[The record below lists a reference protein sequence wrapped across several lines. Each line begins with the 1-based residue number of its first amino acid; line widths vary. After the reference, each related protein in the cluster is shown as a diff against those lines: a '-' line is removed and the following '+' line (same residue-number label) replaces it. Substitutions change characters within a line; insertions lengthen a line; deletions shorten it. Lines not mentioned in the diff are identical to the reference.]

1 VDVESHLPLRISE
14 TDGRVRLCLD
24 GFSYVEG
31 ATLQD
36 AADKLV
42 THLLEIAMA
51 LRATGVGPIHPECC
65 PDPAQLDFISEFG
78 ELVAAGGDPR
88 DLLFGPKPPAL

>member
-1 VDVESHLPLRISE
+1 MHVESRLPLRISE
-14 TDGRVRLCLD
+14 TGGRVRLGLE

-31 ATLQD
+31 PTLQD

-42 THLLEIAMA
+42 THLLQIAMA
-51 LRATGVGPIHPECC
+51 LRATGIGPIHAECC
-65 PDPAQLDFISEFG
+65 PDPAHLDFISEFG

-88 DLLFGPKPPAL
+88 DLIFGSNPPAV